1 MGSRVQSTLIT
12 SLSCVFS
19 VYSGAFAM
27 GLRKQFISNIVFPL
41 VSVLLVSIM
50 IIIIVRFLIGK
61 IGYNNNNVS
70 AHLALWHTTAWVA
83 QTASVRAFMWL
94 EPTILLTV

>member
-1 MGSRVQSTLIT
+1 MGSRVQSTVGYFPELCFFQFT
-12 SLSCVFS
+12 VAHVL
-19 VYSGAFAM
+19 M

-50 IIIIVRFLIGK
+50 IIIIVSFLIGK

-70 AHLALWHTTAWVA
+70 VHLALWHTTG
-83 QTASVRAFMWL
+83 
-94 EPTILLTV
+94 